1 MPLDTSIKKVLV
13 IGSGPIVIGQ
23 AAEFDYAGAQACR
36 ILKEAGVNV
45 VLCNSNPATI
55 MTDQAM
61 ADEIYLEP
69 LTTETIKRIIIKER
83 PDSIL
88 AGLGGQTGLTLAMQL
103 DKEGFLQEQG
113 VRLLGT
119 DAKVISRAEDR
130 ELFKEAMAEI
140 NQPVIAS
147 DIAETVEDALAVADR
162 IGYPVIVR
170 PAFTLGG
177 AGGGAAQNAAEL
189 RIIAQTGLD
198 ASPITQVLVEKA
210 IFGWK
215 EIEFETMRDGVG
227 NVIAVCSMENLDP
240 VGVHTG
246 DSIVVAPTQTLA
258 DKEFQMLRKA
268 SLDIIAHLGIVG
280 GCNVQLALN
289 PDSFEY
295 AVIEVNPRVS
305 RSSALASKATGYPI
319 AKITTKIALGYTL
332 DEIKNDITGKTCAC
346 FEPTLDYI
354 VVKMPKWPFDKFADA
369 SRTLGTKMK
378 ATGEVMSIAP
388 NFEMAL
394 MKAVRGA
401 EIGQDSLN
409 RKRDPEDTAPIWE
422 RLRRVDDRRLFTV
435 FEALKSGIS
444 IGEIHSITKIDR
456 WFLAKLKKMADFE
469 LALEKDGLTA
479 GHYET
484 GKKMGY
490 PDATLLRLSGTDSLP
505 CDSKTAVYKMVDT
518 CGAEFDAETPYFYSS
533 FDKFCESRTFPRS
546 GKPVIMVLGS
556 GPIRIGQGIEFDYSS
571 VHCVWTLKELGYD
584 VVIVNN
590 NPETVSTD
598 YDTADRL
605 YFEPL
610 FPEDVMH
617 IIDVEKPVG
626 VVVAFGGQTAIKL
639 TKYLDSHG
647 IPILGTSAESIDMAE
662 DRERFDELLEKFHI
676 KRPRGM
682 GITGM
687 QGALDAAHELG
698 YPVLLRPSYVIGG
711 QNMVIAH
718 NDEDVRTYMEVILSG
733 KIENPVL
740 VDQYLMGKELEVDV
754 ISDGK
759 DVLIPGVMQHIERTG
774 VHSGDS
780 IAVYPPF
787 SIGDKMLKVI
797 IDCSEKLAL
806 SLGTKGLINIQYL
819 IYQGE
824 LYVIEVNPR
833 ASRTVPY
840 ISKVTG
846 VPMVDLATRV
856 MVGQPLNSLGYGT
869 GLYRQPPYVAVKVPV
884 FSFEKITDAN
894 AALSPE
900 MKSTG
905 EVLGLGKNMQEAL
918 FKGLVSA
925 GYKVEKGEH
934 AGVLISVNHR
944 DQPEIVNIARK
955 LDEMGFKLY
964 ATEGTANEISRLGTD
979 VEVVGKLGKDNKVFQ
994 MLEDGMIDYVI
1005 LTGSTEPSYIRDF
1018 IHLNHRCVQLGIPC
1032 LTSLDTANA
1041 LTDILA
1047 SRYNQHNTELI
1058 DICHLRSQRQKLRF
1072 AKMQTCGNDYIF
1084 LENWNGEITCP
1095 ESLCVSFCDR
1105 HYGIGADGIILM
1117 EKSAKADAKM
1127 RMFNAD
1133 GSEGMMAGNALRCMC
1148 KYLYDN
1154 GIVKKEEMSVETGKG
1169 VKSVRVYTTNGQV
1182 TSACV
1187 DMGRA
1192 TLDTAALR
1200 FDIPEKTV
1208 VDYPVRIGGRP
1219 YNITC
1224 VDMGNPHCVVF
1235 CPRVDAVDIDFIGP
1249 RFEHAPY
1256 FPERVNTEFIRVVNP
1271 STIKMRV
1278 WERGS
1283 GETMACGTGACAAVV
1298 AAVAN
1303 GLCEKGRDVTVRAKG
1318 GDLIVNYTDERV
1330 TLTGDAKLVYA
1341 GEMEY

>member
-1 MPLDTSIKKVLV
+1 MPLDTSIQKVLV

-69 LTTETIKRIIIKER
+69 LTAETIKRIILKER

-103 DKEGFLQEQG
+103 DKEGFLAQQG

-119 DAKVISRAEDR
+119 DARAISRAEDR

-140 NQPVIAS
+140 GQPVIAS
-147 DIAETVEDALAVADR
+147 DIAETVEEALAVAEK

-177 AGGGAAQNAAEL
+177 AGGGAANNPDEL
-189 RIIAQTGLD
+189 RIIAGTGLD
-198 ASPITQVLVEKA
+198 ASPITQVLIEKA

-215 EIEFETMRDGVG
+215 EIEFETMRDGAG
-227 NVIAVCSMENLDP
+227 NVIAVCSMENVDP

-268 SLDIIAHLGIVG
+268 SLDIITHLGIVG

-319 AKITTKIALGYTL
+319 AKITTKIALGYRL

-369 SRTLGTKMK
+369 SRTLGTQMK

-388 NFEMAL
+388 SFEMAL

-409 RKRDPEDTAPIWE
+409 RKQDPEDTAPIWE
-422 RLRRVDDRRLFTV
+422 RLRRVDDHRLFTV
-435 FEALKSGIS
+435 FEALKSGVS
-444 IGEIHSITKIDR
+444 VDEIFGITRIDR
-456 WFLAKLKKMADFE
+456 WFLHKLKNMADFE
-469 LALEKDGLTA
+469 LALGRDGLTA
-479 GHYET
+479 EHYET
-484 GKKMGY
+484 GKRLGY
-490 PDATLLRLSGTDSLP
+490 PDDTLRRLSGAADLP
-505 CDSKTAVYKMVDT
+505 VPAKTAVYKMVDT

-533 FDKFCESRTFPRS
+533 FDRFCESRAFPRS
-546 GKPVIMVLGS
+546 GRPVIMVLGS

-617 IIDVEKPVG
+617 IIAVEKPVG
-626 VVVAFGGQTAIKL
+626 VVVAFGRQTAIKL
-639 TKYLDSHG
+639 TQFLDSQG

-662 DRERFDELLEKFHI
+662 DRERFDELLERFHI
-676 KRPRGM
+676 KRPQGRGV
-682 GITGM
+682 TGM
-687 QGALDAAHELG
+687 EEALSTARELG

-787 SIGDKMLKVI
+787 SIGDKMLKTI

-806 SLGTKGLINIQYL
+806 SLKTRGLINIQYL

-856 MVGQPLNSLGYGT
+856 MVGQPLAALGYGT
-869 GLYRQPPYVAVKVPV
+869 GLYQKPPYVAVKVPV

-925 GYKVEKGEH
+925 GYKVEKESRG
-934 AGVLISVNHR
+934 GVLISVNHR

-955 LDEMGFKLY
+955 LDEMGYKLY
-964 ATEGTANEISRLGTD
+964 ATEGTAHEIAQLGTD
-979 VEVVGKLGKDNKVFQ
+979 VEVVGKLGRDNKVFE
-994 MLEDGMIDYVI
+994 MLEGGEIDYVI
-1005 LTGSTEPSYIRDF
+1005 LTGSTEPGYIRDF

-1032 LTSLDTANA
+1032 LTSLDTAGA
-1041 LTDILA
+1041 LADILA
-1047 SRYNQHNTELI
+1047 SRYNQRNTELV
-1058 DICHLRSQRQKLRF
+1058 DICHLRTERQRLKF

-1084 LENWNGEITCP
+1084 LENFDGSITCP

-1105 HYGIGADGIILM
+1105 HYGVGADGIILM
-1117 EKSAKADAKM
+1117 ERSQVADAKM
-1127 RMFNAD
+1127 RMFNSD
-1133 GSEGMMAGNALRCMC
+1133 GSEGKMAGNALRCMG
-1148 KYLYDN
+1148 KYLYDF
-1154 GIVKKEEMSVETGKG
+1154 GIVRKEELAIETGSGIKT
-1169 VKSVRVYTTNGQV
+1169 VSLYTSDGKV

-1192 TLDTAALR
+1192 TLDTEALR
-1200 FDIPEKTV
+1200 FSIPEKTV
-1208 VDYPVRIGGRP
+1208 VNYPVRIAGRP
-1219 YNITC
+1219 YSITC

-1235 CPRVDAVDIDFIGP
+1235 CPRVDAVDVEFIGP

-1256 FPERVNTEFIRVVNP
+1256 FPERTNTEFIRVVNP
-1271 STIKMRV
+1271 NTIKMRV

-1283 GETMACGTGACAAVV
+1283 GETLACGTGACAAVV

-1303 GLCEKGRDVTVRAKG
+1303 GFCSKGSDVTVRVKG
-1318 GDLIVNYTDERV
+1318 GDLVVHYTDETV
-1330 TLTGDAKLVYA
+1330 TLTGDAKLVYT
-1341 GEMEY
+1341 GEAEY